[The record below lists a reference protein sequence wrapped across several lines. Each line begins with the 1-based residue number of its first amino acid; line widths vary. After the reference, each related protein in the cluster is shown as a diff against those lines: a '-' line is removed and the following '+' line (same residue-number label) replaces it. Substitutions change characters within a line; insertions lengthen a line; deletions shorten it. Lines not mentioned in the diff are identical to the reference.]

1 MNNYRKNRCIEI
13 ARSMQDLRTGRN
25 LHFSFLL
32 KNNSLICLATN
43 DYRHRNLEH
52 HFGKYVPTKVGGQN
66 YVAGRHSEC
75 QLLKTYLNRFGNLD
89 MSGFTLF
96 NVRLSLKGETMLAK
110 PCQNCER
117 VLNSLSFKHIL
128 WTE

>member
-1 MNNYRKNRCIEI
+1 MNNYRRNRCIEI

-66 YVAGRHSEC
+66 YVAVRHSEC

-96 NVRLSLKGETMLAK
+96 NVRLSAERNGFHLVIPRSIRSVLPAK
-110 PCQNCER
+110 RFTQG
-117 VLNSLSFKHIL
+117 
-128 WTE
+128 

>member
-66 YVAGRHSEC
+66 YPCSTRNLLQFITMNFSIIAGDAP
-75 QLLKTYLNRFGNLD
+75 QL
-89 MSGFTLF
+89 
-96 NVRLSLKGETMLAK
+96 
-110 PCQNCER
+110 
-117 VLNSLSFKHIL
+117 
-128 WTE
+128 